1 MRESTKQ
8 TLYAWSIVA
17 GCILIGVAIGYSIG
31 NDPSLDEL
39 EERMQGLQLQA
50 SVVNAECIEELEAR
64 DRVMRREFNIFNS
77 TEPTNGI

>member
-31 NDPSLDEL
+31 NDPDLDEL
-39 EERMQGLQLQA
+39 EERVETLQLQA
-50 SVVNAECIEELEAR
+50 NATDAECIAELEAAHR
-64 DRVMRREFNIFNS
+64 LLQREVNITMAPN
-77 TEPTNGI
+77 TNGI